1 MHIIVNGQD
10 KEVPAGTTLGGLM
23 ELLKV
28 DSRRV
33 VVEYNREIINRSSWK
48 EHISRELQEGD
59 TLELVQ
65 LVGGG

>member
-1 MHIIVNGQD
+1 MRVIVNGQD
-10 KEVPAGTTLGGLM
+10 KELPTGTTLGGLM

-28 DSRRV
+28 DPRRV
-33 VVEYNREIINRSSWK
+33 VVEYNREIINRSSWD
-48 EHISRELQEGD
+48 EHISRELKEGD